1 MLKGLVSKCC
11 LVLKL
16 TCGLEELVKLVM
28 GCTLVGLTLGNVV
41 VKLTCRP
48 LFSLLGRLSQSLETE
63 PTDSQSLSH
72 LSPSPDLSESTL
84 SSVSS
89 ESPGTFSSLH
99 SSLAPPNISPS
110 PSGSPRGSVENL
122 SLGSSDNMA
131 DKKRRAPLPPSQS
144 LHGTQNGGSPG
155 PIREIHNPAYV
166 EADRVQQGKK
176 TSLPLP
182 DYETLFPQKRHGVQ
196 GQTRWDHIIAEVNQR
211 HRDLPPEFL
220 GPEMSVDGPEDHG
233 SSIRSSLSHE
243 SLSLKHQ
250 TQPQETKPVS
260 SKKVAPPAPPKS
272 AAPPYAQPVADFSQ
286 SQYSANQAV
295 MRPDPSVALGLKT
308 DALSRESL
316 SVRPE
321 AKKALQ
327 PPSAPTPV
335 RQREWAPKSTDD
347 QSTTQVT
354 VNKEAPRAKPRQR
367 ASGNETV
374 DSAVTPPNV
383 NIPTLSSSSLS
394 SMDKKGSWAQESFA
408 EIDPFP
414 STDLF
419 PKDPWAPVKQNQ
431 EADDLFRGSALK
443 EQPFEDRGMTANDL
457 DGIFGQEKPV
467 DPFAV
472 FNGLDSKKE
481 TVYRRKDEIAEQ
493 ASPAFQR
500 SRQSET
506 LPSATHSENE
516 TLQPQ
521 QLSTH
526 KEETTVS
533 TANQGFSARPAMAES
548 VMLKHQ
554 TDVKTP
560 SHLNGQG
567 DPFGAEPF
575 TGPLAWSS
583 SHPLQAVMEEPEPQA
598 ESLSGGKAPL
608 RAWVSPSDVQSVNA
622 QNSNGGG
629 LALTARR

>member
-1 MLKGLVSKCC
+1 
-11 LVLKL
+11 
-16 TCGLEELVKLVM
+16 M
-28 GCTLVGLTLGNVV
+28 GCTLMGLILGNVM

-63 PTDSQSLSH
+63 PTDSQSPSH

-84 SSVSS
+84 SSVPS
-89 ESPGTFSSLH
+89 ESPDTFSSLH
-99 SSLAPPNISPS
+99 SSQAPPNISPS
-110 PSGSPRGSVENL
+110 PSGSPCGSVENL
-122 SLGSSDNMA
+122 FLGSSDNMA
-131 DKKRRAPLPPSQS
+131 DKKRRVPLPPSQS
-144 LHGTQNGGSPG
+144 LHGTQNGGSHG

-166 EADRVQQGKK
+166 EANRVQQGKK
-176 TSLPLP
+176 TSVPLP

-196 GQTRWDHIIAEVNQR
+196 GQTRWDHIVAEVNQR

-220 GPEMSVDGPEDHG
+220 SPEMSVDGPEDQG

-260 SKKVAPPAPPKS
+260 SKKAAPPAPPKS

-286 SQYSANQAV
+286 YSANQAV
-295 MRPDPSVALGLKT
+295 LRPDPSVALGLKT

-327 PPSAPTPV
+327 PPSAPRPV
-335 RQREWAPKSTDD
+335 SQREWAPKSTDD
-347 QSTTQVT
+347 QSIMQVT
-354 VNKEAPRAKPRQR
+354 VNKEAPKAKPRQR
-367 ASGNETV
+367 VSGNETV
-374 DSAVTPPNV
+374 DSAVTPSNG

-394 SMDKKGSWAQESFA
+394 SMDKKGSWTQESFA

-419 PKDPWAPVKQNQ
+419 PKDPWAQVKQNQ
-431 EADDLFRGSALK
+431 EAYDLFRGSALK
-443 EQPFEDRGMTANDL
+443 EQTFEDRGMTANDL
-457 DGIFGQEKPV
+457 DNIFSQEKPV

-472 FNGLDSKKE
+472 FNGSDSEKE

-500 SRQSET
+500 SRQSRI
-506 LPSATHSENE
+506 LPSTTTSDNE

-521 QLSTH
+521 QLSTY

-533 TANQGFSARPAMAES
+533 TANQGFSARPATAES
-548 VMLKHQ
+548 VTLKHQ

-560 SHLNGQG
+560 RHLNEQG
-567 DPFGAEPF
+567 DPFGPEPF

-583 SHPLQAVMEEPEPQA
+583 SHPLQVVMEEPEPQT
-598 ESLSGGKAPL
+598 ESLSSGKAPL
-608 RAWVSPSDVQSVNA
+608 RAWVSPSDIQSVNA

-629 LALTARR
+629 LAFTARR

>member
-1 MLKGLVSKCC
+1 MVKGSVSKCC

-28 GCTLVGLTLGNVV
+28 GFTLVGLTLGNVV

-63 PTDSQSLSH
+63 PTDSQSPSH
-72 LSPSPDLSESTL
+72 LSPSPDLFESTL

-89 ESPGTFSSLH
+89 ESPDTFSSLH

-122 SLGSSDNMA
+122 SLESSDNMA

-196 GQTRWDHIIAEVNQR
+196 GQTRWDHIVAEVNQR

-220 GPEMSVDGPEDHG
+220 GPEMSVDGPEDQG

-243 SLSLKHQ
+243 NLSLKHQ
-250 TQPQETKPVS
+250 PHPQETKPVS
-260 SKKVAPPAPPKS
+260 SKKAAPPAPPKS

-295 MRPDPSVALGLKT
+295 MRPDPSVAPGLKA

-316 SVRPE
+316 SVIPE
-321 AKKALQ
+321 PKKALQ
-327 PPSAPTPV
+327 PPSAPRPV
-335 RQREWAPKSTDD
+335 SQREWATKSTDD
-347 QSTTQVT
+347 QSAMQVT
-354 VNKEAPRAKPRQR
+354 VNKDAPRAKPRQR
-367 ASGNETV
+367 VSGNETV
-374 DSAVTPPNV
+374 DSAVTPPNG
-383 NIPTLSSSSLS
+383 NIPTRVSLN
-394 SMDKKGSWAQESFA
+394 SMDKIKESFA

-414 STDLF
+414 SADLF
-419 PKDPWAPVKQNQ
+419 PKDPWAQVKQNQ

-443 EQPFEDRGMTANDL
+443 EQTFEDRGMTANDL
-457 DGIFGQEKPV
+457 DNIFSQEKPV

-472 FNGLDSKKE
+472 FNGSDSKKE

-506 LPSATHSENE
+506 LPSTTHSDNG

-521 QLSTH
+521 QLSTY

-533 TANQGFSARPAMAES
+533 TANQGLSARPTTAES
-548 VMLKHQ
+548 VTLKHQ
-554 TDVKTP
+554 MDVKTP

-575 TGPLAWSS
+575 AGPLAWSS
-583 SHPLQAVMEEPEPQA
+583 SHPLQVVMEEPEPQA

-629 LALTARR
+629 LAFTARR

>member
-1 MLKGLVSKCC
+1 M
-11 LVLKL
+11 
-16 TCGLEELVKLVM
+16 
-28 GCTLVGLTLGNVV
+28 
-41 VKLTCRP
+41 
-48 LFSLLGRLSQSLETE
+48 
-63 PTDSQSLSH
+63 
-72 LSPSPDLSESTL
+72 
-84 SSVSS
+84 
-89 ESPGTFSSLH
+89 
-99 SSLAPPNISPS
+99 
-110 PSGSPRGSVENL
+110 
-122 SLGSSDNMA
+122 
-131 DKKRRAPLPPSQS
+131 PPSQS
-144 LHGTQNGGSPG
+144 LHGTQNGGSAG

-196 GQTRWDHIIAEVNQR
+196 GQTRWDHIVAEVNQR

-220 GPEMSVDGPEDHG
+220 GPEMSVDAPEDQG

-260 SKKVAPPAPPKS
+260 SKKAAPPAPPKS

-295 MRPDPSVALGLKT
+295 MRPDPSLAPGLKT
-308 DALSRESL
+308 DALNRESL
-316 SVRPE
+316 SLRPE

-327 PPSAPTPV
+327 PPSALRPV
-335 RQREWAPKSTDD
+335 SQREWAPKSTDD
-347 QSTTQVT
+347 QSTMQVT
-354 VNKEAPRAKPRQR
+354 VNKEALRAKPRQR
-367 ASGNETV
+367 VSGNETV
-374 DSAVTPPNV
+374 DSAVTPPNG

-394 SMDKKGSWAQESFA
+394 SMDKKGSWTQESFA
-408 EIDPFP
+408 EMDPFP

-419 PKDPWAPVKQNQ
+419 PKDPWAQVKQNQ

-443 EQPFEDRGMTANDL
+443 EQTFEDRGMTANDF
-457 DGIFGQEKPV
+457 DNIFSQEKPV

-472 FNGLDSKKE
+472 FNGSDSKKE

-506 LPSATHSENE
+506 LPFIPHSDNE

-521 QLSTH
+521 QSSTY

-533 TANQGFSARPAMAES
+533 TANQGFSARPVTAES
-548 VMLKHQ
+548 VTLKHQ

-567 DPFGAEPF
+567 DSFGVEPF

-583 SHPLQAVMEEPEPQA
+583 SHPLQVVMEEPEPQA

-629 LALTARR
+629 LAFTARR

>member
-1 MLKGLVSKCC
+1 
-11 LVLKL
+11 
-16 TCGLEELVKLVM
+16 M
-28 GCTLVGLTLGNVV
+28 GCTLVELTLGNVV

-63 PTDSQSLSH
+63 PTDSQSPSH
-72 LSPSPDLSESTL
+72 LIPSLDLSESTL
-84 SSVSS
+84 SGVPS
-89 ESPGTFSSLH
+89 ESPDTFSSLH

-110 PSGSPRGSVENL
+110 PSGSPRGSIENL
-122 SLGSSDNMA
+122 SFLGSSANMA

-166 EADRVQQGKK
+166 EVDRVQQGKK

-196 GQTRWDHIIAEVNQR
+196 GQTRWDHIVAEVNQR
-211 HRDLPPEFL
+211 HRDLPPGFL
-220 GPEMSVDGPEDHG
+220 GPEMSVDGPEDQG

-250 TQPQETKPVS
+250 TQPHETKPVS
-260 SKKVAPPAPPKS
+260 SKKAAPPAPPNS
-272 AAPPYAQPVADFSQ
+272 AAPPYAQPVADFSQRQ

-295 MRPDPSVALGLKT
+295 MRPDPSVAPGLKT
-308 DALSRESL
+308 DALSKESL

-327 PPSAPTPV
+327 PPSAPRPV
-335 RQREWAPKSTDD
+335 SQREWAPKSTDD
-347 QSTTQVT
+347 QNNTQVT

-367 ASGNETV
+367 VSGNETV
-374 DSAVTPPNV
+374 DSAVTPPNG

-394 SMDKKGSWAQESFA
+394 SMDKKGSWTQESFA

-419 PKDPWAPVKQNQ
+419 PKDPWAQVKQNQ
-431 EADDLFRGSALK
+431 ETDDLFRGSALK
-443 EQPFEDRGMTANDL
+443 EQKFEDLGVTANDL
-457 DGIFGQEKPV
+457 DIIFRQEKPV

-472 FNGLDSKKE
+472 FNGSDSKKDS
-481 TVYRRKDEIAEQ
+481 RKDEIAEQ
-493 ASPAFQR
+493 ASPAFQG

-506 LPSATHSENE
+506 LPSTTHSDNK
-516 TLQPQ
+516 TQ
-521 QLSTH
+521 QLSTYE
-526 KEETTVS
+526 EETRVS
-533 TANQGFSARPAMAES
+533 TANQGFSARPATAES
-548 VMLKHQ
+548 VTLKHQ
-554 TDVKTP
+554 SDVKTP
-560 SHLNGQG
+560 SHLTGQA
-567 DPFGAEPF
+567 DSFGAEPF
-575 TGPLAWSS
+575 TGSLAWSS
-583 SHPLQAVMEEPEPQA
+583 SHPLQVVMEEPEPQA

-629 LALTARR
+629 LAFTARR

>member
-1 MLKGLVSKCC
+1 
-11 LVLKL
+11 
-16 TCGLEELVKLVM
+16 M
-28 GCTLVGLTLGNVV
+28 GRTLVELTLGNVV
-41 VKLTCRP
+41 VKLTCRL

-63 PTDSQSLSH
+63 PTDSQSPSH
-72 LSPSPDLSESTL
+72 LSPYPDLSESTL
-84 SSVSS
+84 SSVPS
-89 ESPGTFSSLH
+89 ESPDTFSSLH

-110 PSGSPRGSVENL
+110 PSGSPRGSIENL
-122 SLGSSDNMA
+122 SFLGSSANMA
-131 DKKRRAPLPPSQS
+131 DKKRRAPPPPSQS

-196 GQTRWDHIIAEVNQR
+196 GQTRWDHIVAEVNQR

-220 GPEMSVDGPEDHG
+220 GPEMSVDGPEDQG

-250 TQPQETKPVS
+250 TQHQETKPVS
-260 SKKVAPPAPPKS
+260 SKKAAPPAPPKS

-286 SQYSANQAV
+286 RQSQYNANQGV
-295 MRPDPSVALGLKT
+295 MQPDPSVAPGLKT

-327 PPSAPTPV
+327 PPSAPRPV
-335 RQREWAPKSTDD
+335 SQREWAPKSTDD
-347 QSTTQVT
+347 QNNTQVT

-367 ASGNETV
+367 VSGNETV
-374 DSAVTPPNV
+374 DSAVTPPNG

-394 SMDKKGSWAQESFA
+394 SMDKKGSWIQESFA
-408 EIDPFP
+408 ETDPFP

-419 PKDPWAPVKQNQ
+419 PKDPWAQVKQNQ
-431 EADDLFRGSALK
+431 EADDLFRGSAQK
-443 EQPFEDRGMTANDL
+443 EQKFEDWGMTANDL
-457 DGIFGQEKPV
+457 DSIFCQEKPV

-472 FNGLDSKKE
+472 FNGSDSKKDS
-481 TVYRRKDEIAEQ
+481 RKDEIAEQ

-506 LPSATHSENE
+506 LPSTTHSDNK

-521 QLSTH
+521 QLSTY

-533 TANQGFSARPAMAES
+533 TANQGFSARPATAES
-548 VMLKHQ
+548 VTLTHQ
-554 TDVKTP
+554 SDVKTP
-560 SHLNGQG
+560 SHLNGQA
-567 DPFGAEPF
+567 DPFGGEPF

-583 SHPLQAVMEEPEPQA
+583 SQPLQVVMEEPEPQA
-598 ESLSGGKAPL
+598 DSLSGGKAPL

-622 QNSNGGG
+622 QNRGG
-629 LALTARR
+629 LAFTARR